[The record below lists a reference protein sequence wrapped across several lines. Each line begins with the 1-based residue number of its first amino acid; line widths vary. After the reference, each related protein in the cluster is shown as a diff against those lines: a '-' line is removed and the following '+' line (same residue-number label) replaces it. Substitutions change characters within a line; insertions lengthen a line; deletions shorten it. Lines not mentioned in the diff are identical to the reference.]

1 MKKNDVNRSSRKL
14 RCERVFATIAVCEAK
29 NPCDNG
35 CGDVF
40 GVLFRKFFNKNIF
53 RFFMPR
59 RVFLRVIRTF
69 RAVFRMCVYGI
80 IRYIRRYFKKGKA
93 FTVFSRR
100 LVAMTPLKFL
110 IDEI

>member
-29 NPCDNG
+29 NSCDNG
-35 CGDVF
+35 FGDVF

-59 RVFLRVIRTF
+59 RVFFACYPYFSGSISYVRVRHNTLHPTLF
-69 RAVFRMCVYGI
+69 
-80 IRYIRRYFKKGKA
+80 
-93 FTVFSRR
+93 
-100 LVAMTPLKFL
+100 
-110 IDEI
+110 